1 MQDTVLVI
9 EDEAD
14 MVDLLRYN
22 LSKAG
27 FGVLIARDGLTGLE
41 IARKNLPDVVILDI
55 LLPHMDGYVVCN
67 TLKNTTEPCA
77 PCSSGGRAGH
87 RVSRARAA

>member
-1 MQDTVLVI
+1 MQDTVLVV

-27 FGVLIARDGLTGLE
+27 FCVLVAGDGITALE
-41 IARKNLPDVVILDI
+41 IARKNRPNVVILDLL
-55 LLPHMDGYVVCN
+55 LLPIWMD
-67 TLKNTTEPCA
+67 TPSAK
-77 PCSSGGRAGH
+77 R
-87 RVSRARAA
+87 